1 MNKFQR
7 FSAGA
12 AAALTA
18 ALLAAAPLSAASY
31 DWNTAS
37 DVSAV
42 RARED
47 DATYSVS
54 IAADPT
60 DAANRALLI
69 SKTEVSDLPSDT
81 LLDLGKLTEKT
92 TVSLRFLVS
101 EAATGVL
108 ALTEGDVQSNAAQ
121 MAVRI
126 VFRDNGNIGVISG
139 AAEEV
144 IGTYEAGKWV
154 SLSLEVDPSAKTFD
168 VSLNGETKLTGAAF
182 CTKYTG
188 EGPVTTLAACVMK
201 KYAADL
207 YLDDVS
213 AGSAAAV
220 VTEAPVTEAPAT
232 EAPVTTPTVSEKPSA
247 PATAD
252 VSAAV
257 MIAAAAAASAAVV
270 LRKKK

>member
-1 MNKFQR
+1 MNKLQR

-42 RARED
+42 RAHED

-69 SKTEVSDLPSDT
+69 SKTDASDLPSDT
-81 LLDLGKLTEKT
+81 LLALGKQTEKT

-108 ALTEGDVQSNAAQ
+108 ALTEGEAQSNAAQ

-154 SLSLEVDPSAKTFD
+154 SLSLEVDSSAKTFD
-168 VSLNGETKLTGAAF
+168 VSLNGETKLTSATF

-201 KYAADL
+201 KYAVDL

-220 VTEAPVTEAPAT
+220 VTEAPAT
-232 EAPVTTPTVSEKPSA
+232 EAPVTTPAVSEKPSA

-257 MIAAAAAASAAVV
+257 MIAAAVAASAAVV
-270 LRKKK
+270 LCKKK